1 MPKIVKGLSAIEVK
15 RLTHGVSKSGKPYNA
30 LHPVGG
36 VAGLKLQ
43 CSPTGARS
51 WILRA
56 VVGTTRKDI
65 GLGSFPAAGLA
76 EARLKA
82 QAAKDLISQGIDPTH
97 ERKAARQRLI
107 TQQQATLTFAEA
119 AERYVASRTKAW
131 SNPRQADQ
139 WRASLRDYAHPHIGT
154 LPVSG
159 IGLSQVKAVLDPI
172 WLVKPETASRVRS
185 RLENILGWCALHG
198 YRDGTNPA
206 KWGGFLSQIYPSP
219 ERVKQKSHFAA
230 LPVSELPAFMVELKK
245 RPGMAAR
252 ALEFLILT
260 AARTNEV
267 IGDKRIAKAGVT
279 WEEID
284 LEKALWTVPPEK
296 MKGGKAHRV
305 PLCADAV
312 ALLQSLERL
321 PGAQVFHSAGDIPS
335 NNFLTSLIQK
345 RMGLTVTA
353 HGFRSTF
360 KDWAR
365 ECTTYPDEA
374 SELALAHINSDATRA
389 AYARSELIEIR
400 RQLMAEWA
408 GYCGAP
414 STEAATK
421 GGGK

>member
-1 MPKIVKGLSAIEVK
+1 M
-15 RLTHGVSKSGKPYNA
+15 
-30 LHPVGG
+30 GG
-36 VAGLKLQ
+36 GAGLKLQ

-56 VVGTTRKDI
+56 VVGTARKDI
-65 GLGSFPAAGLA
+65 GLGSFPAVSLA

-82 QAAKDLISQGIDPTH
+82 QATKDLISHGIDPTQ

-107 TQQQATLTFAEA
+107 AQQQATLLFEEA
-119 AERYVASRTKAW
+119 AERYITSRTKAW

-139 WRASLRDYAHPHIGT
+139 WRASLRDYAYPHIGKM
-154 LPVSG
+154 PVSQ
-159 IGLSQVKAVLDPI
+159 IGLPQVKACLDGI
-172 WLVKPETASRVRS
+172 WETKTETASRVRS

-198 YRDGTNPA
+198 YRDPSNPA
-206 KWGGFLSQIYPSP
+206 KWAGFLSQIYPSP

-230 LPVSELPAFMVELKK
+230 LSVSELPAFMVKLRK

-267 IGDKRIAKAGVT
+267 IGDKRIGKAGVT
-279 WEEID
+279 WDEID

-305 PLCADAV
+305 PLSAEAV
-312 ALLQSLERL
+312 ALLQSIERL
-321 PGAQVFHSAGDIPS
+321 PGAQVFHSAGEIPS

-345 RMGLTVTA
+345 RMGQTVTA

-360 KDWAR
+360 KDWSR
-365 ECTTYPDEA
+365 EFTTYPDEA

-400 RQLMAEWA
+400 RQLMADWA
-408 GYCGAP
+408 GFCR
-414 STEAATK
+414 SET
-421 GGGK
+421 